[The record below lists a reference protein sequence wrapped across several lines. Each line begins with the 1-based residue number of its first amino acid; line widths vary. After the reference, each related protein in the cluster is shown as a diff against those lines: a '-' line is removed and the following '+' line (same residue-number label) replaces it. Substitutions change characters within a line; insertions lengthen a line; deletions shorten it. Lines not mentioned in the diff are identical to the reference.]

1 MNTFLEGL
9 GQKATKETSNEITT
23 IPELLKTLALQ
34 GAIVTIDAMGTQ
46 TKIAETIRKGEADSV
61 LCVKDKHL
69 NLLDSIMFAK
79 LGPEGALRPFST
91 DEVTATKPSH
101 GRLELAAAG
110 PTTWGIGST
119 SMKSGRKSA
128 ASPSWSASARRTGGR
143 ALSARITPAG
153 SCYDLTV
160 LLPRMWGDRNPSV

>member
-79 LGPEGALRPFST
+79 LGPEGAMR
-91 DEVTATKPSH
+91 
-101 GRLELAAAG
+101 
-110 PTTWGIGST
+110 
-119 SMKSGRKSA
+119 KSGRKSA